1 MSYAVTAPV
10 SYTGPV
16 VGAWMMAG
24 VVVLIILVRRRH
36 GRTAETAR
44 VPLDATP
51 SSDLRQN
58 GAVQP

>member
-1 MSYAVTAPV
+1 MSYP
-10 SYTGPV
+10 GPV

-24 VVVLIILVRRRH
+24 VVVLITLVRRRH

-44 VPLDATP
+44 VRLDATP
-51 SSDLRQN
+51 SPDLRQN